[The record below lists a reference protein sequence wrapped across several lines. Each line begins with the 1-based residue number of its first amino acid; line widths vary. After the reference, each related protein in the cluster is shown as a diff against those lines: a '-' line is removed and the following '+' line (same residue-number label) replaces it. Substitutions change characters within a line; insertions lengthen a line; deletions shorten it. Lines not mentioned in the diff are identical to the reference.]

1 MYTTEEKR
9 MDITFIN
16 VGYGESIMITCEDP
30 EAEGGKFIMLIDGG
44 SGMDS
49 E

>member
-1 MYTTEEKR
+1 

-16 VGYGESIMITCEDP
+16 VGYGESILITENDP
-30 EAEGGKFIMLIDGG
+30 EAQNGTFVMLIDGG
-44 SGMDS
+44 SAMDS